1 MRPLTVSLLF
11 VFITFLLLLELSES
25 GRGRGAGGGKG
36 RGAGGGKG
44 RGGRGRSGSG
54 TPSKSKT
61 GTKKRG
67 LGGSGSKV
75 GKYQPIK
82 ATSKTSPVIIRQTKL
97 GSRSNF
103 LTKAVVVYAGIR
115 LYNFG
120 NAPVYRKGYPMY
132 RRDLVSIP
140 EERAIRVLY
149 EEERLLNASGD
160 SCLEQSLSKN
170 YTLREEI
177 DDNLIDTKTT
187 VKYETTGEN
196 KTFHN
201 NDTFVLKD
209 IQDENF
215 EVRSLARYNTTI
227 INGTSCMQVEKIV
240 RGTMIRM
247 YETNPNR
254 ATAIQINNQLMEAI
268 IALLTVY
275 RLF

>member
-1 MRPLTVSLLF
+1 MRPLKVSLLF

-25 GRGRGAGGGKG
+25 ARGRGAGGG
-36 RGAGGGKG
+36 RGP
-44 RGGRGRSGSG
+44 SGSR
-54 TPSKSKT
+54 TPSNLKT
-61 GTKKRG
+61 ATKKRG
-67 LGGSGSKV
+67 SDGSGSKV
-75 GKYQPIK
+75 DKYQPIK

-103 LTKAVVVYAGIR
+103 LTKSVVVYAGIR
-115 LYNFG
+115 RYNFG
-120 NAPVYRKGYPMY
+120 NAPVYRSGYPMY
-132 RRDLVSIP
+132 RRDLVRIP
-140 EERAIRVLY
+140 DERAIRVIY
-149 EEERLLNASGD
+149 EEERLLNASGH

-209 IQDENF
+209 IQDGNF

-227 INGTSCMQVEKIV
+227 INGTSCMQVEKIL

-247 YETNPNR
+247 FETNPNR
-254 ATAIQINNQLMEAI
+254 ATAVQINNQLMEAI

>member
-25 GRGRGAGGGKG
+25 ARGRGAGGG
-36 RGAGGGKG
+36 
-44 RGGRGRSGSG
+44 RGRSGKR

-61 GTKKRG
+61 ATKKRG
-67 LGGSGSKV
+67 SGGSGSKV
-75 GKYQPIK
+75 DKYQPIK
-82 ATSKTSPVIIRQTKL
+82 ATSKTSPVIIGQTKS

-115 LYNFG
+115 LYNFV
-120 NAPVYRKGYPMY
+120 NAPVYRGGYPMN
-132 RRDLVSIP
+132 RRNFVGIP
-140 EERAIRVLY
+140 NERAVRVTY
-149 EEERLLNASGD
+149 EEEKLLNTSGD

-177 DDNLIDTKTT
+177 DYNLIDTNTT
-187 VKYETTGEN
+187 VTYNKTGEN
-196 KTFHN
+196 KTFR
-201 NDTFVLKD
+201 NDDSFVLND
-209 IQDENF
+209 IQDQDF

-254 ATAIQINNQLMEAI
+254 ATAVQINNQLMEAI